1 MGLYGDM
8 KEEIYMAITLSEA
21 KVGMAD
27 KVDQAVVDTFRRS
40 SLLLDNLVFDN
51 AISPGTGGSTLAYGY
66 IQLKTPS
73 TASIRTI
80 NSEYQAGEAKR
91 EEKTSKAVI
100 MGGKFQIDRVLI
112 GTSGAVDELG
122 FQTEEKIKAT
132 SNEFHNLVIN
142 GDSSDNSGE
151 FDGLNKLLA
160 GTETEITSQVDVSTS
175 AKMDSGYNALLD
187 EVDAFLTK
195 LADKPTMLLMNE
207 DLLTKMRS
215 AARRAGYHKSERDEF
230 GRVVEYYNDIPM
242 VDVGKYYNGTNTL
255 NVIPTDENGKTDMY
269 AVKIGLDA
277 FHGISPTGSK
287 VIESFMP
294 DLNAPGAVKDGEVEL
309 VAGVV
314 LKNTLKAGVLRG
326 IQVKAESSPVSL

>member
-1 MGLYGDM
+1 M
-8 KEEIYMAITLSEA
+8 ITLAEA

-27 KVDQAVVDTFRRS
+27 KVDQNVVDTFRRS
-40 SLLLDNLVFDN
+40 SYLLDKLVFDN
-51 AISPGTGGSTLAYGY
+51 AISPGTGGSTLSYGY

-73 TASIRTI
+73 TASVRTI
-80 NSEYQAGEAKR
+80 NSEYTPGEAKR
-91 EEKTSKAVI
+91 EEKTSKAII

-112 GTSGAVDELG
+112 GTAGAVDELA
-122 FQTEEKIKAT
+122 FQAEEKIKAT

-142 GDSSDNSGE
+142 GNSASSGSGVLNT
-151 FDGLNKLLA
+151 FDGLDKILT
-160 GTETEITSQVDVSTS
+160 GTETEITSAVDVSTS
-175 AKMDSGYNALLD
+175 AKMDTGYNALLD

-195 LADKPTMLLMNE
+195 LADKPTILLMNE

-242 VDVGKYYNGTNTL
+242 VDVGKYYNGSTTQ
-255 NVIPTDENGKTDMY
+255 NVIPTNASTGKTDLY

-287 VIESFMP
+287 VIQSFMP

-314 LKNTLKAGVLRG
+314 LKNSTKAGVLRG
-326 IQVKAESSPVSL
+326 IQVKA

>member
-1 MGLYGDM
+1 M
-8 KEEIYMAITLSEA
+8 ITLAEA

-27 KVDQAVVDTFRRS
+27 KVDQNVVDTFRRS
-40 SLLLDNLVFDN
+40 SYLLDKLVFDN
-51 AISPGTGGSTLAYGY
+51 AISPGTGGSTLSYGY

-73 TASIRTI
+73 TASVRTI
-80 NSEYQAGEAKR
+80 NSEYTPGEAKR
-91 EEKTSKAVI
+91 EEKTSKAII

-112 GTSGAVDELG
+112 GTAGAVDELA
-122 FQTEEKIKAT
+122 FQAEEKIKAT

-142 GDSSDNSGE
+142 GNSASTGSGVVNT
-151 FDGLNKLLA
+151 FDGLDKILT
-160 GTETEITSQVDVSTS
+160 GTETEITSAVDVSTS
-175 AKMDSGYNALLD
+175 AKMDAGYNALLD

-195 LADKPTMLLMNE
+195 LADKPSALLMNE

-242 VDVGKYYNGTNTL
+242 IDMGKYYNGTTTQ
-255 NVIPTDENGKTDMY
+255 NVIPTDGSTGKTDLY

-287 VIESFMP
+287 VIQSFMP

-314 LKNTLKAGVLRG
+314 LKNSTKAGVLRG
-326 IQVKAESSPVSL
+326 IQVKA

>member
-1 MGLYGDM
+1 
-8 KEEIYMAITLSEA
+8 MAITLAEA

-27 KVDQAVVDTFRRS
+27 KVDQNVVDTFRRS
-40 SLLLDNLVFDN
+40 SYLLDKLVFDN
-51 AISPGTGGSTLAYGY
+51 AISPGTGGSTLSYGY

-73 TASIRTI
+73 TASVRTI
-80 NSEYQAGEAKR
+80 NNEYTPGEAKR
-91 EEKTSKAVI
+91 EEKTSKAII

-112 GTSGAVDELG
+112 GTSGAVDELA
-122 FQTEEKIKAT
+122 FQAEEKIKAT

-142 GDSSDNSGE
+142 GNSASTGSGVVNT
-151 FDGLNKLLA
+151 FDGLDKILT
-160 GTETEITSQVDVSTS
+160 GTETEITSAVDVSTS
-175 AKMDSGYNALLD
+175 AKMDTGYNALLD

-195 LADKPTMLLMNE
+195 LADKPSALLMNE

-242 VDVGKYYNGTNTL
+242 IDMGKYYNGTTTQ
-255 NVIPTDENGKTDMY
+255 NVIPTNASTGKTDLY

-287 VIESFMP
+287 VIQSFMP

-314 LKNTLKAGVLRG
+314 LKNSTKAGVLRG
-326 IQVKAESSPVSL
+326 IQVKA

>member
-1 MGLYGDM
+1 M
-8 KEEIYMAITLSEA
+8 ITLAEA

-27 KVDQAVVDTFRRS
+27 KVDQNVVDTFRRS
-40 SLLLDNLVFDN
+40 SILLDKLVFDN
-51 AISPGTGGSTLAYGY
+51 AISPGTGGSTLSYGY

-73 TASIRTI
+73 TASVRTI
-80 NSEYQAGEAKR
+80 NSEYTPGEAKR
-91 EEKTSKAVI
+91 EEKTSKAII

-112 GTSGAVDELG
+112 GTAGAVDELA
-122 FQTEEKIKAT
+122 FQAEEKIKAT

-142 GDSSDNSGE
+142 GNSASTGSGVVNT
-151 FDGLNKLLA
+151 FDGLDKILT
-160 GTETEITSQVDVSTS
+160 GTETEITSAVDISTS
-175 AKMDSGYNALLD
+175 AKMDAGYNALLD

-207 DLLTKMRS
+207 DLLAKMRS

-230 GRVVEYYNDIPM
+230 GRIVEYYNDIPM
-242 VDVGKYYNGTNTL
+242 VDVGKYYNGTTTQ
-255 NVIPTDENGKTDMY
+255 NVIPTDGSTGKTDLY

-287 VIESFMP
+287 VINSFMP

-314 LKNTLKAGVLRG
+314 LKNSTKAGVLRG
-326 IQVKAESSPVSL
+326 IQVKA

>member
-1 MGLYGDM
+1 
-8 KEEIYMAITLSEA
+8 MAITLAEA
-21 KVGMAD
+21 KVGMTD
-27 KVDQAVVDTFRRS
+27 KVDQNVVDTFRRS
-40 SLLLDNLVFDN
+40 SYLLDKLVFDN
-51 AISPGTGGSTLAYGY
+51 AISPGTGGSTLSYGY

-73 TASIRTI
+73 TASVRTI
-80 NSEYQAGEAKR
+80 NSEYTPGEAKR
-91 EEKTSKAVI
+91 EEKTSKAII

-112 GTSGAVDELG
+112 GTAGAVDELA
-122 FQTEEKIKAT
+122 FQAEEKIKAT

-142 GDSSDNSGE
+142 GNSASTGSGVVNT
-151 FDGLNKLLA
+151 FDGLDKILT
-160 GTETEITSQVDVSTS
+160 GTETEITSAVDVSTS
-175 AKMDSGYNALLD
+175 AKMDTGYNALLD

-230 GRVVEYYNDIPM
+230 GRIVEYYNDIPM
-242 VDVGKYYNGTNTL
+242 VDVGKYYNGTTTQ
-255 NVIPTDENGKTDMY
+255 NVIPTNASTGKTDLY

-287 VIESFMP
+287 VIQSFMP

-314 LKNTLKAGVLRG
+314 LKNSTKAGVLRG
-326 IQVKAESSPVSL
+326 IQVKA